1 MSELEKIDE
10 ARSRIEKLL
19 SEVKLP
25 HIIIKKY
32 RVGDNFYSDGEYKFS
47 KNDLIL
53 SSDNLSESGTKYPFL
68 YNIVSS
74 MEDFSDIK
82 IYDKIS
88 ERIYMSL
95 YNDKVKFFFSDQNIN
110 EKKLLAVYDSANSL
124 TKINSSE
131 LTNVSDDNIKSI
143 LSEVYLLNYLSREF
157 SDYISDVQHK

>member
-1 MSELEKIDE
+1 MSELEKTDE

-25 HIIIKKY
+25 HVIIKKY
-32 RVGDNFYSDGEYKFS
+32 RLGDNLYSDGEHKVS

-68 YNIVSS
+68 YDIVSS
-74 MEDFSDIK
+74 MEDFSDIRLYSK
-82 IYDKIS
+82 VS

-110 EKKLLAVYDSANSL
+110 EKKLLAVYDSNNSL

-131 LTNVSDDNIKSI
+131 LMNISDDNIKSM
-143 LSEVYLLNYLSREF
+143 LSEVYLLNYLSRELVD
-157 SDYISDVQHK
+157 SIGDAQDK